1 MLPHR
6 GFLLLAAMLLPGI
19 VPAQST
25 NPLTYFPH
33 RLGDTWQYWVVNTP
47 EYELRTV
54 ISDTLGP
61 DGAYY
66 SAINWI
72 GMGCCA
78 RYRVDTVNYTVKEPR
93 LSVYNYLLLQLG
105 AQTGDRWIVRR
116 EDSTWRGTTI
126 ARVVASYFAWVAGGF
141 FHTKEVDYTDSA
153 SGLLLITYYFAD
165 TLGIIGED
173 HDAFPVHRLRAA
185 RINGRTFGTFV
196 GVQEPATPEVPLAP
210 RLAQNYPNPFNP
222 STTIRFTLAADGHAS
237 LVVRNLLGQEVRR
250 LIDERREKGE
260 YRMEFYAGDLP
271 SGVYFYTLVTPEGAS
286 TRRMMLLR

>member
-47 EYELRTV
+47 EYRLRTV

-66 SAINWI
+66 SIVNTI
-72 GMGCCA
+72 GNCCPDW
-78 RYRVDTVNYTVKEPR
+78 YRIDTTNYTVKEPR
-93 LSVYNYLLLQLG
+93 VGVYKYLLLQLG
-105 AQTGDRWIVRR
+105 AQTGDRWITYRA
-116 EDSTWRGTTI
+116 DSTWPRTTI

-153 SGLLLITYYFAD
+153 SGLLLTTYYFAD

-173 HDAFPVHRLRAA
+173 TDAFPVYRLRAA
-185 RINGRTFGTFV
+185 RINGRTFGSFV
-196 GVQEPATPEVPLAP
+196 GVEDPVRSEVPLAP

-222 STTIRFTLAADGHAS
+222 STTIRFTLAADGHVS
-237 LVVRNLLGQEVRR
+237 LVVRNLLGQEIRR
-250 LIDERREKGE
+250 LLDERREKGE
-260 YRMEFYAGDLP
+260 YRLEFYAGDLP
-271 SGVYFYTLVTPEGAS
+271 SGVYLYTLTTAEGAS
-286 TRRMMLLR
+286 TRRMVLLR

>member
-19 VPAQST
+19 APAQST

-47 EYELRTV
+47 EYQLRTV

-66 SAINWI
+66 TRIRRDGGSSTY
-72 GMGCCA
+72 
-78 RYRVDTVNYTVKEPR
+78 YRVDSVNSTLHERR
-93 LSVYNYLLLQLG
+93 LSAYNYLRLPLA
-105 AQTGDRWIVRR
+105 AQTGDRWIAYRP
-116 EDSTWRGTTI
+116 DSTWRGTI
-126 ARVVASYFAWVAGGF
+126 SAHVVASYFAWVAGGF

-173 HDAFPVHRLRAA
+173 HDAFPVYRLRAA

-196 GVQEPATPEVPLAP
+196 GVQEPSTREVPLAP

-222 STTIRFTLAADGHAS
+222 STTIRFTLAADGHAL
-237 LVVRNLLGQEVRR
+237 LVVRNVLGQEVRR
-250 LIDERREKGE
+250 PIDERREKGE
-260 YRMEFYAGDLP
+260 YRLEFDAGDLP
-271 SGVYFYTLVTPEGAS
+271 SGVYLYTLTTAEGAS
-286 TRRMMLLR
+286 TRRMVLLR